1 MAIIEFSLASDN
13 IEIISNNNSSE
24 EMEMYNNEMMQ
35 VILNILKNA
44 QDNLKEKEIQNPKI
58 TTDKKSLSVSNNGEG
73 MPMDVIE
80 KIFDP
85 YFSTKDE
92 KMGRD
97 WGFICLR

>member
-1 MAIIEFSLASDN
+1 
-13 IEIISNNNSSE
+13 
-24 EMEMYNNEMMQ
+24 MEMYNNEMMQ

>member
-73 MPMDVIE
+73 IPMDVIE